1 MILASGSRT
10 YAAAVAV
17 FSGCW
22 RPMVRGETPTAT
34 YETSTIT
41 PIATASASQVSENSC
56 RQAYVTR
63 TPAAI
68 SQATRTS
75 RATLR

>member
-1 MILASGSRT
+1 MRMRSDGTGPMILASGSRT

-34 YETSTIT
+34 YETRTM
-41 PIATASASQVSENSC
+41 IAMAISSASAVPSNSR
-56 RQAYVTR
+56 RQ
-63 TPAAI
+63 P
-68 SQATRTS
+68 
-75 RATLR
+75 

>member
-1 MILASGSRT
+1 MMRASGSRT

-34 YETSTIT
+34 YDTRTMT
-41 PIATASASQVSENSC
+41 PMATASACQVSSKSF
-56 RQAYVTR
+56 RQA
-63 TPAAI
+63 
-68 SQATRTS
+68 
-75 RATLR
+75 